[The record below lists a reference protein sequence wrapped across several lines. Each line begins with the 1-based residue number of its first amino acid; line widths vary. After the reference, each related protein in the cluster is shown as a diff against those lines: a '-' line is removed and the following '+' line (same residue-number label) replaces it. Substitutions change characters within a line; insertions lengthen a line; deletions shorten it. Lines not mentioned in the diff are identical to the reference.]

1 MNTGYDRLFSKIEP
15 LEPPAG
21 LGERIV
27 MRIHEER
34 SALSI
39 KRRLV
44 LFSLGLAA
52 SLVVLVFS
60 FQSFQSG
67 IASSGFAD
75 FFSLL
80 FSDFRIVTYYWQN
93 YILSLLE
100 SLPIFSLAIFLAA
113 IFSFLELLKFTA
125 RDAKE
130 ILRPAHLIY
139 NHNL

>member
-1 MNTGYDRLFSKIEP
+1 MHTGYDKLFSKIQP

-21 LGERIV
+21 LGERIA

-34 SALSI
+34 LVLSI

-60 FQSFQSG
+60 FHSFQTG
-67 IASSGFAD
+67 IASSGFSD

-80 FSDFRIVTYYWQN
+80 FSDFRIVTYYWDN

-100 SLPIFSLAIFLAA
+100 SLPIFSLAVFSAA
-113 IFSFLELLKFTA
+113 IFSFLELLKLTA

-130 ILRPAHLIY
+130 ILRPVHLIH

>member
-1 MNTGYDRLFSKIEP
+1 MHTGYDKLFGKIQP

-27 MRIHEER
+27 QSIHEER
-34 SALSI
+34 LVLSI

-44 LFSLGLAA
+44 LFTLGLAA

-60 FQSFQSG
+60 FMSFRSG
-67 IASSGFAD
+67 VVSSGFAD

-80 FSDFRIVTYYWQN
+80 FSDFRVVTYYWQN

-113 IFSFLELLKFTA
+113 IFSVLELVKLTA

-130 ILRPAHLIY
+130 ILRPAHLIH
-139 NHNL
+139 NHN